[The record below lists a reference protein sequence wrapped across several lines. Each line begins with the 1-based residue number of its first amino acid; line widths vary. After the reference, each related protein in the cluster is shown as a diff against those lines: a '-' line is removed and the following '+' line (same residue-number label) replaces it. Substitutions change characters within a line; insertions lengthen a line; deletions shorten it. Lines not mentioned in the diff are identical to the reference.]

1 MQRTLKPFV
10 LLFLAAAA
18 IAACRKNYDGVV
30 PGNYIARSEIGTF
43 AGDTVLLSG
52 QVSTPAGI
60 ETVSLECEGVGLKKI
75 YDLSSEKPSVYNY
88 EYSVPV
94 PKTASLPQEIKVT
107 VCAANGEKNV
117 GGVTLKFTPDMTKP
131 VITTSLPAQVGV
143 ELDPSAGIG
152 VWNCSIA
159 AKDERELASITV
171 EIPGISY
178 SKTVSQSGRSGLFE
192 DEISFTEV
200 ASYPA
205 AIIATDAA
213 GNRGVLEIELV
224 VTPVEEQDPISDYAQ
239 MYIFDAEENP
249 ADYIDGL
256 FHYMYRQDA
265 GYEYKANIRTYKA
278 NTKLYISPVKNAD
291 GDIFGVSPYVSSKIL
306 NKRGYA
312 VPVVIPEAGCYEF
325 TVSILNQ
332 SYSVT
337 PIERTPITGPFYIS
351 GVGFSSFADWGTTDA
366 LTDQGN
372 DVYSIVVGIDG
383 SAATHQYYFYTDG
396 WATVYRC
403 DEEGNEWC
411 IAADGPCIKY
421 STEYTGNA
429 TFYLDTALP
438 WAWIKY

>member
-1 MQRTLKPFV
+1 MKRTLKSFV
-10 LLFLAAAA
+10 LFLTAATVLAA
-18 IAACRKNYDGVV
+18 CQKSYDGVV
-30 PGNYIARSEIGTF
+30 PGNYIARGEIGTF

-60 ETVSLECEGVGLKKI
+60 ESLSLECEAIGLAKT
-75 YDLSSEKPSVYNY
+75 YDLSANTPAVYNY

-94 PKTASLPQEIKVT
+94 PKTATLPQEITVS

-117 GGVTLKFTPDMTKP
+117 GSVALKFTPDVTNP

-143 ELDPSAGIG
+143 ELDPNTGIG
-152 VWNCSIA
+152 VWICSIA

-178 SKTVSQSGRSGLFE
+178 SKTIAQSGRIGLFE
-192 DEISFTEV
+192 DEITFTEV
-200 ASYPA
+200 ANYPA
-205 AIIATDAA
+205 SITAVDAT
-213 GNRGVLEIELV
+213 GNKTVLEIELV

-256 FHYMYRQDA
+256 FHYMYRQDG

-278 NTKLYISPVKNAD
+278 DTKLYISPVKNAD
-291 GDIFGVSPYVSSKIL
+291 EDIFGVSPYVSSKIL

-325 TVSILNQ
+325 TVNILSQ
-332 SYSVT
+332 SYSYT
-337 PIERTPITGPFYIS
+337 AIERTPIAGPFYVS
-351 GVGFSSFADWGTTDA
+351 GVGFTTFADWGTTDA
-366 LTDQGN
+366 LADLGN
-372 DVYSIVVGIDG
+372 DIYSVVVGIDG

-396 WATVYRC
+396 WETVYRC
-403 DEEGNEWC
+403 DEEGNEWA
-411 IAADGPCIKY
+411 IAASGACIKY
-421 STEYTGNA
+421 STEYTGDA

-438 WAWIKY
+438 WGWIKY